1 MPLHPEVQQMIDGM
15 SGSGLALGEGAS
27 PDEVRAV
34 TRSLLAVPDRRTPI
48 HAVADDTIPGPGGEI
63 PIRVY
68 RPRATV
74 VLPAIVWFHGGGFV
88 IGDLETHDEMLR
100 NLAIDARCA
109 VVSVDYRLAPE
120 HKFPAAVDDAVAAW
134 CHVAQHATDI
144 GFDPTHLAIGGDS
157 AGGCLAIVATLA
169 ARDAGAPR
177 PCFQLLVYPVTDYE
191 FESDSMHENAT
202 GYFLTVDGIRWYND
216 HYARSDADHVDWRYS
231 PLRAGDVSELPPALV
246 VTAEFDPLRDQGEA
260 FVRRLRG
267 AGIDAT
273 GVRADGLFHGFFGM
287 HAFLEPARP
296 VWDVAM
302 RALRDALGTEAEP
315 A

>member
-134 CHVAQHATDI
+134 CHVAQHATDF
-144 GFDPTHLAIGGDS
+144 GVDPTHLAIGGDS